1 MSEKVELTDEE
12 RKLIEKYAAELNQTQ
27 IADLLD
33 ISDKTLR
40 AIFKRDRAARSAYK
54 RGKAK
59 ATHEVAN
66 SLIQE
71 AKNGN
76 ISAAIFYLKTQAGW
90 KEEAQK
96 TIDLPV
102 LQIVSPNA
110 SE

>member
-12 RKLIEKYAAELNQTQ
+12 RKLIEKWAGELNQTQ

-33 ISDKTLR
+33 ISDKTFR
-40 AIFKRDRAARSAYK
+40 AILKRDRAARSAYK
-54 RGKAK
+54 RGKAS
-59 ATHEVAN
+59 ATQEIAH
-66 SLIQE
+66 SLIKE
-71 AKNGN
+71 AKGGN

-90 KEEAQK
+90 REETQA

-110 SE
+110 VE

>member
-12 RKLIEKYAAELNQTQ
+12 RKLIEEYSSELNQTQ

-59 ATHEVAN
+59 ATRDVAK
-66 SLIQE
+66 SLITE
-71 AKNGN
+71 AKQGN

-90 KEEAQK
+90 KEETQT
-96 TIDLPV
+96 TIDLPT

-110 SE
+110 TE